1 MAEPAEFERRI
12 QSIGVRVAE
21 GGDRIVR
28 MAFLKIDQA
37 VVLATPV
44 DKGTARSNWLPGF
57 DNPVSGQREAFV
69 PGTGGSTG
77 GANAQAAMNAAKEL
91 ADGYD
96 GDQHK
101 SLHLTNNLPYIA
113 RLNEGSSTQAPELF
127 VETAVGTAVGSVR
140 GAKVLD

>member
-28 MAFLKIDQA
+28 TAFLAIDQA

-69 PGTGGSTG
+69 PGDGGSTG
-77 GANAQAAMNAAKEL
+77 GANAQAAIDAAKEL

-127 VETAVGTAVGSVR
+127 VETAVGIAVGSIR
-140 GAKVLD
+140 GARVLD